1 MYYKPPYYPMK
12 ITALEFYLVSI
23 DTNDGFATQVILD
36 DDSFGRPGTVVF
48 SDSVEGV
55 NVIPLS
61 WHTVVLPSPLL
72 IDSGGFYISWIM
84 LGITPQLAT
93 TNTAPISNRTFEILN
108 DTWEVYR
115 DRSFID
121 FKMRPVIQG
130 GCNVNPT
137 VLAIGPLQFCE
148 GDTSVTLTVPGGFEN
163 FQWSTGANTDS
174 ITVTQSGSYSA
185 TVSYNSGCGGNSN
198 AVNVTVSPHPTPNLT
213 ANGPVLDI
221 DILGSYQWYRNDTAI
236 VGAVGQQYTA
246 TQTGTYHAV
255 VIDANKTQG
264 L

>member
-1 MYYKPPYYPMK
+1 
-12 ITALEFYLVSI
+12 
-23 DTNDGFATQVILD
+23 
-36 DDSFGRPGTVVF
+36 
-48 SDSVEGV
+48 
-55 NVIPLS
+55 
-61 WHTVVLPSPLL
+61 
-72 IDSGGFYISWIM
+72 
-84 LGITPQLAT
+84 
-93 TNTAPISNRTFEILN
+93 
-108 DTWEVYR
+108 
-115 DRSFID
+115 
-121 FKMRPVIQG
+121 MRPVIQG